1 VSTGRHRLS
10 ARDYKHAG
18 KQPNGFD
25 FARYQQFGIGL
36 ALGLA
41 VALGVWIHQQRAEAV
56 DGAPLTAEAEAKPRT
71 GASAGDSPGEE
82 AADPAADYDFYD
94 MLPKFEVVVGE
105 QERNA
110 HRDLP
115 SEPVK
120 QPGNY
125 VLQVGSYR
133 NLEDAQ
139 RLRARLS
146 KLGIDANIQKVAID
160 ADEWHRVRIGPV
172 KDLARLNATRS
183 ALRKADIDA
192 IIYQVGD

>member
-1 VSTGRHRLS
+1 MSTGRHRLS

-18 KQPNGFD
+18 KQRNGFD

-41 VALGVWIHQQRAEAV
+41 VALGVWIYQMRAKPA
-56 DGAPLTAEAEAKPRT
+56 DGAPLATAAEARPRP
-71 GASAGDSPGEE
+71 GASAGASPEE
-82 AADPAADYDFYD
+82 ATDPAADYDFYD

-172 KDLARLNATRS
+172 KDLAKLNATRS

>member
-18 KQPNGFD
+18 KQPHGFD

-41 VALGVWIHQQRAEAV
+41 VALGVWIYHLRATPA
-56 DGAPLTAEAEAKPRT
+56 DGAPLAAEAEAKPR
-71 GASAGDSPGEE
+71 ASASTGDSPEE
-82 AADPAADYDFYD
+82 TADPAADYDFYD

-172 KDLARLNATRS
+172 KDLAKLNATRS

>member
-1 VSTGRHRLS
+1 VSTGRHRLA
-10 ARDYKHAG
+10 ARDYKNGG
-18 KQPNGFD
+18 KQRPGFD

-41 VALGVWIHQQRAEAV
+41 VALGVWIYQMRARPTG
-56 DGAPLTAEAEAKPRT
+56 DAPLAAEVEAKPRA
-71 GASAGDSPGEE
+71 ASAAESPEE

-172 KDLARLNATRS
+172 KDLAKLNATRS